1 MTTSEIKQAIDSCIG
16 KEQSVID
23 NVISGLIDMMIPHV
37 LHSYDNSRQ
46 IVQYALGQLERLH
59 NPVVC
64 ILMRNVLNHV
74 DTLNIRFERAS
85 EANTDYVEVNWEYE
99 EIRDIF
105 KKVANYYPNKI
116 ILNVPNLI
124 FANSL
129 SEDERRKLASFIID
143 SIEHYGTETQW
154 KKDAIENHQFYLAFL
169 YAVCKKDGQMRYL
182 YFYANNII
190 ERLAT
195 SNEAQAA
202 RDMAETMLKIGH
214 QEGIEAEAYLC
225 ASRAYTVVHNPLAG
239 LLYLEIALRKW
250 EQETDLIPYK
260 TSFDVLW
267 QIVKL
272 ARSIMF
278 CSERFLNPV
287 VDCLEKLQPLPYDIV
302 SFYHTY
308 LSLMFYAKKDR
319 VLEDVADFLDKNRE
333 CVYKY
338 LEHSAMPWLSLILSV
353 KLNFPEANFA
363 RLKPYIIAFN
373 SVINKDRNAMVLD
386 LFEGANEAIH
396 LKELIV
402 RLQSTRNIADY
413 SHDNQYAML
422 FAKMLVTKAAKEQEP
437 GQFLLAMHVRA
448 DNTFVRSE
456 IRQDS
461 IYSEAKFKD
470 VNGAEYNLHIEDTEL
485 LQQLM
490 QQGEGNEVIW
500 IGRGMKSLK
509 GMSLL
514 MNQFTFMDLAALSM
528 VDVNKIQS
536 KLICHLRYN
545 KDVKKPGEPIYV
557 KGIDELEQEAEDLKG
572 KLSDCKILVA
582 EKAKRLLLVK
592 DMDVAALPHQLLIDN
607 DKCKFIGEL
616 LPSCNII
623 STEVLI
629 KTNFEE
635 PLNEHPSCAF
645 WSPTGSKEF
654 TFDMIK
660 SSLEDIF
667 TKYNIVCNERSI
679 PEKPIEAEISIA
691 CAHGG
696 ADISN
701 TQWFYADGK
710 PIVETGNIIGKG
722 KLLILFVCHSGSIT
736 RPDYDNAMHSLIKRY
751 IRRGYSSVIAPMW
764 SLSTEILPTWLDA
777 FMGEIMS
784 RRYVIDAL
792 YRANMAVKEKYI
804 SPEVYNCLHLFG
816 NPFLQIA
823 EKPILEICEK
833 E

>member
-1 MTTSEIKQAIDSCIG
+1 MTTSEIKQTIDSCIG

-37 LHSYDNSRQ
+37 LQSYGNSRQ
-46 IVQYALGQLERLH
+46 VVQYALGQLERLH

-85 EANTDYVEVNWEYE
+85 ESNTDYVQVNWKYE
-99 EIRDIF
+99 EICDIF
-105 KKVANYYPNKI
+105 RKVANYYPKKI
-116 ILNVPNLI
+116 ILTVPNMV

-129 SEDERRKLASFIID
+129 SEDERRKLASYIID
-143 SIEHYGTETQW
+143 SIQNYGTETQW
-154 KKDAIENHQFYLAFL
+154 KKDVIENHQLYLAIL

-182 YFYANNII
+182 FFYANNII

-195 SNEAQAA
+195 TNEAQAA
-202 RDMAETMLKIGH
+202 RDMAETMLVIGH
-214 QEGIEAEAYLC
+214 LEGIEAEAYLC
-225 ASRAYTVVHNPLAG
+225 ASRAYTIVHNPLAG
-239 LLYLEIALRKW
+239 LLYLETALRRW

-278 CSERFLNPV
+278 CSEKYLKPV
-287 VDCLEKLQPLPYDIV
+287 VDCFEKLQPLPYDIV

-333 CVYKY
+333 CVYKF

-363 RLKPYIIAFN
+363 RLKPYIVAFD
-373 SVINKDRNAMVLD
+373 SVINKDGNAMVLD
-386 LFEGANEAIH
+386 LFDGANEAVH
-396 LKELIV
+396 LKELMV
-402 RLQSTRNIADY
+402 RLQSTRNMGDY
-413 SHDNQYAML
+413 SHDNQYALL
-422 FAKMLVTKAAKEQEP
+422 FAKMLVTKAAKEQDP

-448 DNTFVRSE
+448 DYTFVRAE

-461 IYSEAKFKD
+461 IYGETKFKD
-470 VNGAEYNLHIEDTEL
+470 VNGAEYNLPIEDTAL
-485 LQQLM
+485 LQKLM
-490 QQGEGNEVIW
+490 KQGEENEVIW
-500 IGRGMKSLK
+500 IGKGIKSLK

-514 MNQFTFMDLAALSM
+514 MNNFTFMDLATLSM
-528 VDVNKIQS
+528 VDVNKLQS
-536 KLICHLRYN
+536 ELICHLQYN
-545 KDVKKPGEPIYV
+545 RDVKIPDEPIYV
-557 KGIDELEQEAEDLKG
+557 KSLDELEQEAEDLKLR
-572 KLSDCKILVA
+572 LSNCKIVVA
-582 EKAKRLLLVK
+582 ENARRLLLVK
-592 DMDVAALPHQLLIDN
+592 DMDVAALPHQLLIAD
-607 DKCKFIGEL
+607 DKDKFIGEL
-616 LPSCNII
+616 LPSCNVI
-623 STEVLI
+623 STEVFI

-635 PLNEHPSCAF
+635 PLKEHPSCAF
-645 WSPTGSKEF
+645 WSPTDSQEF

-660 SSLEDIF
+660 SSLEGIF
-667 TKYNIVCNERSI
+667 NKYNIVCNKQSI
-679 PEKPIEAEISIA
+679 PVKPIEAEISIV

-710 PIVETGNIIGKG
+710 PIVETANIIGKG
-722 KLLILFVCHSGSIT
+722 KLLILFVCHSGSFN
-736 RPDYDNAMHSLIKRY
+736 RPDYDNAMHTLIKRY
-751 IRRGYSSVIAPMW
+751 IRGGYSSVIAPMW
-764 SLSTEILPTWLDA
+764 SLNTEILPTWLDT

-784 RRYVIDAL
+784 KQYVIDAL
-792 YRANMAVKEKYI
+792 YRANMAVKERYT
-804 SPEVYNCLHLFG
+804 SPEVYTCLHLFG

-823 EKPILEICEK
+823 EKPILEICKK